1 LTGRAG
7 RADAPRAEKFTE
19 IPHTFESSPRNPHPT
34 PGIVASITARAV
46 RPWSTARMLINL
58 ILRVLPWWIR
68 EPLVIAV
75 SLFFCGLAFYWT
87 VTDGGW
93 ARFGIGVLFLAV
105 AALRIHILRGEL
117 RSWQAARSPAG
128 APPAADHS

>member
-1 LTGRAG
+1 
-7 RADAPRAEKFTE
+7 
-19 IPHTFESSPRNPHPT
+19 
-34 PGIVASITARAV
+34 
-46 RPWSTARMLINL
+46 MLINL

-87 VTDGGW
+87 ITDGGW

-117 RSWQAARSPAG
+117 RSWQATRRATQGPTASPV
-128 APPAADHS
+128 ADGG